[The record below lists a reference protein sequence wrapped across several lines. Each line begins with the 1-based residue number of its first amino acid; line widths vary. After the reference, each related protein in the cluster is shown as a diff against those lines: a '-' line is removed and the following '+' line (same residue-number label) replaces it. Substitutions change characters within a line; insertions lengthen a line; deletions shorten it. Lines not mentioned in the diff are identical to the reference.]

1 MDGLT
6 DMITCLRVDM
16 VISYVHV
23 YRDDEILVGATVQ
36 APNLRRS
43 VLFFRHLE
51 CIFKY

>member
-6 DMITCLRVDM
+6 DMITCLREDM

-23 YRDDEILVGATVQ
+23 YGDDEIGATVQ
-36 APNLRRS
+36 APNLRRT